1 MEYGNPEY
9 GNSGIIVFNMHPII
23 KVLYEGIFGRE
34 ESKEPL
40 LDEITLEWD
49 QIRYTKS
56 YVHVFTTD
64 DMDLFLRYYLY
75 LIGQCL
81 TTNDRSFEGT
91 RDIIEYL
98 KIVRKPP
105 NLTIPFKKMD
115 QPLFDLMAELSQNFR
130 IHHEVRL
137 LNLKCYAT
145 HLLRDDMKGM
155 HELKTLWEEAKY
167 YKFIVKTAEEKTSY

>member
-1 MEYGNPEY
+1 MEWEC
-9 GNSGIIVFNMHPII
+9 GNSGIIVFNIHPII

-49 QIRYTKS
+49 QLRYTKS

-64 DMDLFLRYYLY
+64 DMDMFLRYYLY

-81 TTNDRSFEGT
+81 PHNDRHFEGT
-91 RDIIEYL
+91 HDIIEYL

-105 NLTIPFKKMD
+105 NLTIAFNTMD

-137 LNLKCYAT
+137 LDLKCYAT
-145 HLLRDDMKGM
+145 DLLRDGRKGM

-167 YKFIVKTAEEKTSY
+167 YNLIVKTVEEKTSY